1 MTQYVVRLR
10 YSPEAFRGMVQDPR
24 SRAEDLQKLVNGC
37 GMTLIL
43 GGFCVAT
50 GEVFSIVEATPKQA
64 GAAEFAAM
72 ATGAFIEIN
81 AYQLI
86 SFEEMVGMMKDAGQV
101 LGQYR
106 PPNQDEIARV
116 LLDE

>member
-1 MTQYVVRLR
+1 MAKYVVRLR

-24 SRAEDLQKLVNGC
+24 SRAEDLQKLVDGC

-50 GEVFSIVEATPKQA
+50 GEVFSIVEATPEQA
-64 GAAEFAAM
+64 GEL
-72 ATGAFIEIN
+72 
-81 AYQLI
+81 Q
-86 SFEEMVGMMKDAGQV
+86 GQFV
-101 LGQYR
+101 A
-106 PPNQDEIARV
+106 PNQDEIDRM

>member
-1 MTQYVVRLR
+1 
-10 YSPEAFRGMVQDPR
+10 
-24 SRAEDLQKLVNGC
+24 
-37 GMTLIL
+37 
-43 GGFCVAT
+43 
-50 GEVFSIVEATPKQA
+50 
-64 GAAEFAAM
+64 M

-106 PPNQDEIARV
+106 PPNQDEIDRM
-116 LLDE
+116 LLDG